1 MEIEGKIIR
10 QYLLG
15 NLTEKEV
22 EEIDLR
28 IISEPGFDE
37 ELYLA
42 ESNLMEDYL
51 EDLLSPQETE
61 LFQKNFLSCKQRQ
74 KELENLAMLRSYSQK
89 KHLEVVSDEKI
100 NKPSGTFWGKFGKFL
115 TVNLHPIA
123 AVFAVVMLLA
133 VIGIYFFNSGET
145 EIAELNRKDLS
156 SISEYQNLTNLN
168 LISDNFRDSGGTN
181 KLSVNNLTEQ
191 VLLRLDLPVEGNAFD
206 VRITRGGIEAANLD
220 NIRPYQNQSEQ
231 ELRLLLPSSL
241 LTKGEYKIEARPEN
255 SSDSPVIYSFTIQ

>member
-1 MEIEGKIIR
+1 MDGKIIR

-15 NLTEKEV
+15 SLTEKEV
-22 EEIDLR
+22 EEIELR
-28 IISEPGFDE
+28 IISEAGFEE

-42 ESNLMEDYL
+42 ENNLMEDYL
-51 EDLLSPQETE
+51 EDLLLPQEIE
-61 LFQKNFLSCKQRQ
+61 LFQKNFLSCKERQ
-74 KELENLAMLRSYSQK
+74 KELENLALLRTYSQK
-89 KHLEVVSDEKI
+89 KHLEAFSEEKI
-100 NKPSGTFWGKFGKFL
+100 NEPSGTFWGNFGKFL

-156 SISEYQNLTNLN
+156 NIAEYQNLTNLN
-168 LISDNFRDSGGTN
+168 LISGNFRDSGGTN

-191 VLLRLDLPVEGNAFD
+191 VLLRLDLPVEGDVFD
-206 VRITRGGIEAANLD
+206 VRITRGENEAANLD
-220 NIRPYQNQSEQ
+220 NISPYRNQSGQ

-241 LTKGEYKIEARPEN
+241 LTKGDYKIEARREN
-255 SSDSPVIYSFTIQ
+255 SSDSPVIYSFTVQ